1 MSDNVIIFCRNSS
14 LQGLNRMMRLK
25 KCFMLTVLALLW
37 APVFSSLQAQQQ
49 IAVFQR
55 VLTLELSP
63 DPVVLDIA
71 LSRGDLNIRYQREG
85 EIRISGFA
93 KTPADKSA
101 AEQFF
106 KSGLI
111 ITQDKQHVTIRS
123 APNAPDVAVQIE
135 LNVPYR
141 TELTSVVTGIGNQK
155 VIGIAGPAKLQSGEG
170 DMDVTFVRLGLV
182 QARTGKGKITCTRVI
197 QLDVE
202 TGEGNITLLEDGYS
216 KAVVKKGTGRIEVGG
231 VRNTLEATT
240 DKGLLHIK
248 AVPNDDW
255 KLNSGSGNI
264 RIELPPKLSFDIAVS
279 TASGSISSERDD
291 VKPPEGS
298 IHGFQQKVNGGGK
311 HIQVQSV
318 SGNISIE

>member
-1 MSDNVIIFCRNSS
+1 MLDNVFISYRNSIF
-14 LQGLNRMMRLK
+14 QGLNRMMRLK
-25 KCFMLTVLALLW
+25 KCFMLAMLALLW
-37 APVFSSLQAQQQ
+37 TPAFSSLEAQEQ
-49 IAVFQR
+49 IVVFQR
-55 VLTLELSP
+55 TLTVEISQNPL
-63 DPVVLDIA
+63 VLDIA

-85 EIRISGFA
+85 EIRITGFA
-93 KTPADKSA
+93 KTPAGKST

-106 KSGLI
+106 KSGLV
-111 ITQDKQHVTIRS
+111 ITQDKQHVTIKN
-123 APNAPDVAVQIE
+123 APNAPNAEVQIE

-141 TELTSVVTGIGNQK
+141 TELTSVVTGVGNQK
-155 VIGIAGPAKLQSGEG
+155 LIGISGPAKLQSGEG
-170 DMDVTFVRLGLV
+170 DMDVTFVRLGQV
-182 QARTGKGKITCTRVI
+182 QVRTGKGKISCTRVI
-197 QLDVE
+197 QLDAE

-264 RIELPPKLSFDIAVS
+264 RLELPPKLSFDIAVS
-279 TASGSISSERDD
+279 TASGNISSERDD
-291 VKPPEGS
+291 VKLPES
-298 IHGFQQKVNGGGK
+298 AHEFQQKVNGGGK